1 MAYLD
6 TAGINTGINAIAAA
20 HPGLA
25 QVVILPEKSVKN
37 KTIRALRLRA
47 GSAVSRRGA
56 LIVGGVHARE
66 LVNPE
71 AVLNLAVKLT
81 DSYAASTGFNVGGKT
96 FTWNQVKLTMET
108 LDVFLLPLANPDG
121 REHVQKPGG
130 YPMWRKNRA
139 NLAGTGCIGVD
150 LNRNLDFLW
159 FEVLGATSDV
169 PCDDTFH
176 GPASFSEPE
185 TRNIKWLLDSHPHI
199 RCFADVHS
207 YSELILY
214 PWGDDDAQSADSS
227 QSFLN
232 PVWNGLRGTAGG
244 YAEHMVS
251 KDVTRHHKTGEA
263 IRDAIAAVRGRSYTV
278 EPSIDLYPTTGTHM
292 DYSYSR
298 HLARPDLG
306 KVYAF
311 TFETG
316 REFQPAEAE
325 KLEVIKEATAGMMQL
340 LVHCICAI
348 DLIGVDLFGAQRLD
362 DMRRFRDE
370 VMTQSVVGR
379 SLIEVLDEHSAEVGE
394 LLLADDRLRSRA
406 TKLLEACWN
415 RIESG
420 RTFDARIVGLASKLI
435 EDLRPVVSPELR
447 RSLDRAAKTAVG
459 FKGKRVEAGLKVK
472 TDWMQL
478 HQVRSGESS

>member
-6 TAGINTGINAIAAA
+6 VAGINTGINTISGA
-20 HPGLA
+20 HPSLA
-25 QVVILPEKSVKN
+25 QVMLLPEKSVKN
-37 KTIRALRLRA
+37 RTIRALRLRA
-47 GSAVSRRGA
+47 GSATNRRGV

-81 DSYAASTGFNVGGKT
+81 DSYAASTGFTLGGKT
-96 FTWNQVKLTMET
+96 FTWTQVRLAMET
-108 LDVFLLPLANPDG
+108 LDIFLMPLANPDG

-139 NLAGTGCIGVD
+139 NLAGTTCIGVD

-159 FEVLGATSDV
+159 FEILGATSDV

-176 GPASFSEPE
+176 GPAAFSEPE
-185 TRNIKWLLDSHPHI
+185 TRNIRWLLDNHPHI
-199 RCFADVHS
+199 RCLADVHS

-214 PWGDDDAQSADSS
+214 PWGDDDS
-227 QSFLN
+227 QSSDTGQNFLN
-232 PVWNGLRGTAGG
+232 PVWDGLRGTPGG
-244 YAEHMVS
+244 YGEYMPS
-251 KDVTRHHKTGEA
+251 KDVTRHHMTGVA

-278 EPSIDLYPTTGTHM
+278 EPSIDLYPTSGTHM
-292 DYSYSR
+292 DYAFSR
-298 HLARPDLG
+298 HRADPARG

-316 REFQPAEAE
+316 REFQPPEAE

-348 DLIGVDLFGAQRLD
+348 DLIGSDLFGYAGLD
-362 DMRRFRDE
+362 QMRMFRDE
-370 VMTQSVVGR
+370 IMRRSAAGR
-379 SLIEVLDEHSAEVGE
+379 ALIEALDRHSAEVGE
-394 LLLADDRLRSRA
+394 ILMQDDRLWEDARELLRSVW
-406 TKLLEACWN
+406 E

-420 RTFDARIVGLASKLI
+420 KKFDVASLSAAARLGRLI
-435 EDLRPVVSPELR
+435 RAKGSPDLTKAI
-447 RSLDRAAKTAVG
+447 DRALKTAAS
-459 FKGKRVEAGLKVK
+459 FKGVRVEEALKVSA
-472 TDWMQL
+472 DWTLIGKPADRQAK
-478 HQVRSGESS
+478 